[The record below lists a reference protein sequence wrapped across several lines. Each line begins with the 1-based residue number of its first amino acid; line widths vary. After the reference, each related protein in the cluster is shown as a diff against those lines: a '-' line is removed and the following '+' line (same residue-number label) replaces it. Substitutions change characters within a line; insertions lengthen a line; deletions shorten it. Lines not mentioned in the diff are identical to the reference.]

1 MSIKRLRALSGADGD
16 ESREDKN
23 ERIFNDKLAD
33 LLEEYN
39 LIVRDSRRRISL
51 SPILDTFLD
60 KVHAYKMLI
69 DDDVETSDHH
79 NTFPIAQNLDILPA
93 FACYD
98 VDIVVSADNDGDT
111 DNSRKPR
118 IFCRMPR
125 LLSISQLPMFFTCSI

>member
-1 MSIKRLRALSGADGD
+1 MSGADGD

-23 ERIFNDKLAD
+23 ERLLNDKFVD
-33 LLEEYN
+33 LFEEYN

-60 KVHAYKMLI
+60 KVHAYKMLN
-69 DDDVETSDHH
+69 DDDLETSNHH

-98 VDIVVSADNDGDT
+98 VDIIVNGDNDGNA
-111 DNSRKPR
+111 DNSRKPKD
-118 IFCRMPR
+118 I
-125 LLSISQLPMFFTCSI
+125 CSI